1 MEVAKIIPIFPE
13 GVYLNTLERKLT
25 NKEIEF
31 AKKQKTVLN
40 SGNLYSKDNY
50 ILNRAPFK
58 KLKNDINRFI
68 EDYFKQVVCTKDVIK
83 PYITQSWLNYT
94 TIKEY
99 HHVHFHPNSFLSG
112 VFYFDAIEGVDCIR
126 FHKAKYQTIMPDVYQ
141 FNDFNCEFYNFSVK
155 TNQIIIFPSHLTHS
169 VPAKENKNTRISLA
183 FNTFITGTVSA
194 SDTRLKQLIIP
205 SK

>member
-1 MEVAKIIPIFPE
+1 MIFF
-13 GVYLNTLERKLT
+13 TR
-25 NKEIEF
+25 I
-31 AKKQKTVLN
+31 
-40 SGNLYSKDNY
+40 YSKKN
-50 ILNRAPFK
+50 PFK
-58 KLKNDINRFI
+58 GDKNHLHHYLQDKIGSKKSLFI
-68 EDYFKQVVCTKDVIK
+68 YIAVLTLPIIWISIFNIHQIIVFLFSFVCTKDVIK